1 MVIFVNSLITT
12 SNSNVLPKKRKSKKS
27 KRYEDDLEDVSD
39 FSSKRAKQHNYDS
52 FDEDPDFLG
61 QIQTETAV
69 SPLKTN
75 TKNSS
80 SPKPKRTTSKKLKA
94 PKTSKA
100 EKNRLLQKAAIK
112 AQQIQA
118 KEMLLASCFKR
129 EVSSVAMPVKTA
141 LEDPVD
147 PPDWQEELNLTP
159 PESLEI
165 TDNEDSQE
173 MNNVIGKRRD
183 IQEGEDI
190 QKQIRQLKEKLG
202 IQLEIKIVYKT

>member
-69 SPLKTN
+69 SPLKTK

-80 SPKPKRTTSKKLKA
+80 SPKRTTSKILS
-94 PKTSKA
+94 T
-100 EKNRLLQKAAIK
+100 EN
-112 AQQIQA
+112 IQ
-118 KEMLLASCFKR
+118 S
-129 EVSSVAMPVKTA
+129 
-141 LEDPVD
+141 
-147 PPDWQEELNLTP
+147 
-159 PESLEI
+159 
-165 TDNEDSQE
+165 
-173 MNNVIGKRRD
+173 
-183 IQEGEDI
+183 
-190 QKQIRQLKEKLG
+190 
-202 IQLEIKIVYKT
+202 